1 MKKLLSVMLLAV
13 VIFFAGGQNNFAEA
27 ARDFSGWQVVGI
39 RTYLSIREYPTINS
53 RELARIPNGTI
64 LSDEGGRANGF
75 ASVSYNGIY
84 GWASLTYLRPFS
96 P

>member
-1 MKKLLSVMLLAV
+1 MKKLLSVMLIAV
-13 VIFFAGGQNNFAEA
+13 ALIFVGGQNNSAEA
-27 ARDFSGWQVVGI
+27 RGYWQVVGI
-39 RTYLSIREYPTINS
+39 RTYLSIREYPTVNS

-84 GWASLTYLRPFS
+84 GWSSLTYLRHFS